1 LKRIFVRDL
10 LRGRADNDNRHTDP
24 SFFPFFPLPKMN
36 CGSGIGSSGSSG
48 KCAFAT
54 EKLALLEARVG
65 GWGRMKAATEKTVR
79 EGKLEIHIAHQDLA
93 LLEKKI
99 RDATG
104 TMGALRLCISGR

>member
-1 LKRIFVRDL
+1 
-10 LRGRADNDNRHTDP
+10 
-24 SFFPFFPLPKMN
+24 MN
-36 CGSGIGSSGSSG
+36 CVAGTGSSGG
-48 KCAFAT
+48 CAFAA

>member
-1 LKRIFVRDL
+1 
-10 LRGRADNDNRHTDP
+10 
-24 SFFPFFPLPKMN
+24 MN
-36 CGSGIGSSGSSG
+36 CVAGTGSSSG
-48 KCAFAT
+48 KCAFAA

-65 GWGRMKAATEKTVR
+65 GWGRMKTATEKTALD
-79 EGKLEIHIAHQDLA
+79 GKLEIHIAHQDLA